1 MKMKHYTT
9 PIYEKPPKGRFLRYD
24 GIDAENKS
32 DLKKKV
38 EAWNKAHKDEYIP
51 LHAAFTLV

>member
-1 MKMKHYTT
+1 MKHYTM

>member
-1 MKMKHYTT
+1 MKHYTMS
-9 PIYEKPPKGRFLRYD
+9 IYEKPPKGRFLRYD

-38 EAWNKAHKDEYIP
+38 EAWNKDHKDEYMS
-51 LHAAFTLV
+51 LHTAFRLV